1 MKMIVK
7 CTACLG
13 LFFLIAAG
21 QAKADDFDVTLN
33 TSSLTGPQILAF
45 GFVDGDGSVNNSV
58 TLSNFSFNGG
68 NAVGP
73 ANYLGTTGVSGDL
86 GSSITLN
93 DSGLTAL
100 FTETFNPGASLSFLL
115 GTTNNFAGTTPDA
128 LAMYVCDTSLNCYSD
143 DPSTAM
149 LQLDLTG
156 NPLTPSSFS
165 LSGATDQGL
174 PAPVVTIPGTT
185 MTTPEPGTVFLVGS
199 SLILAAVGRRKSAR
213 KQKRVVS

>member
-1 MKMIVK
+1 MKTIVK
-7 CTACLG
+7 CTVSFA

-33 TSSLTGPQILAF
+33 TSALTGPQILAF
-45 GFVDGDGSVNNSV
+45 GFVDGDASVNNSV
-58 TLSNFSFNGG
+58 TLSNFAFSGG

-73 ANYLGTTGVSGDL
+73 ADYMGTTGVSGDL
-86 GSSITLN
+86 GSAVMLN
-93 DSGLTAL
+93 DSGFTAL

-115 GTTNNFAGTTPDA
+115 STTNSFAGTTPDA

-156 NPLTPSSFS
+156 NPLSPSSFT

-185 MTTPEPGTVFLVGS
+185 MTTPEPGTIFLVGS
-199 SLILAAVGRRKSAR
+199 SMLLAAAGRRKR
-213 KQKRVVS
+213 FLGFR